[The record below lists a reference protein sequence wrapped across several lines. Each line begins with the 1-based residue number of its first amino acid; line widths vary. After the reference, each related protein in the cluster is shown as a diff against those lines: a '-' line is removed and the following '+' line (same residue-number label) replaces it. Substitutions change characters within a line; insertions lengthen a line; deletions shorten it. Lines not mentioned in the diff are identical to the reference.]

1 MKFYSH
7 YFREIVDYS
16 TKDLVD
22 KESNVGGKSDIL
34 RYEVRVILTKLNL
47 IERKGVDFTRPVE
60 HLLHQIICGTQV
72 NQKRYQ
78 QRL

>member
-1 MKFYSH
+1 MTSQKRFVARGNIIIKFYSR

-34 RYEVRVILTKLNL
+34 RYEVRVVSTK
-47 IERKGVDFTRPVE
+47 
-60 HLLHQIICGTQV
+60 
-72 NQKRYQ
+72 
-78 QRL
+78 